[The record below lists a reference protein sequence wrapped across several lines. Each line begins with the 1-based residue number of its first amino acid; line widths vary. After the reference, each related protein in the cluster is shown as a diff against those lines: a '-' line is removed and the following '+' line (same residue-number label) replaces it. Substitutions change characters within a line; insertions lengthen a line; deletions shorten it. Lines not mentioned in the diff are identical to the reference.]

1 MRSRLLPRF
10 ERGSIRPYI
19 IVVLV
24 FFTLNIIF
32 TGILRNKIRQVN
44 TQIYTV
50 EAQYYANHTR
60 HANLYSQ
67 RQDLLR
73 RDRIIGYAEQ
83 RLGMELLRPDEIASG
98 EIIKEVREDEYRHS
112 PVYAFVDFLTP
123 SANVFERAR

>member
-1 MRSRLLPRF
+1 MRSRIIPRF
-10 ERGSIRPYI
+10 ERGSIKPF
-19 IVVLV
+19 IVVVFV
-24 FFTLNIIF
+24 FFVLNIIF

-73 RDRIIGYAEQ
+73 RDRIIAFAEQ
-83 RLGMELLRPDEIASG
+83 RLGMEQLKPDVIASG
-98 EIIKEVREDEYRHS
+98 QIIKEIHEEEYRHS

-123 SANVFERAR
+123 SANDFVRVR